1 MPSQPNILLIMADQL
16 AAGWLP
22 VYGHRVVH
30 APNVT
35 ALAAAGTTFE
45 SAYCASPLCA
55 PSRASM
61 LTGLLPSRT
70 GVYDNAAELP
80 ASVPTLAHHLRA
92 AGYHTTLAGKMHFVG
107 PDQLHGFEE
116 RLTADIYPAGLD
128 WTPDWRKPLTERL
141 SWYHSMDS
149 VLTPGVC
156 EASMQTD
163 YDDEVAFHAARALYD
178 HARYHRGQPFLLVAS
193 FTDPHDPWEIARRY
207 WDRYDP
213 AAIAL
218 PAVGAQPL
226 DETDPYSRRLRQMC
240 GADEGTVDDA
250 TIRTARHAYYAAISY
265 VDERIGQILTAL
277 HGAGL
282 AGDTIVIFTADHGE
296 MLGERGLWY
305 KMSFFEPSARV
316 PLIFT
321 LPRAPGGRRVAEPV
335 SLLDLAPTLTALA
348 GTGTGT
354 GLNGAAPGA
363 GPGDGVC
370 LLPWLSGGRPWQRP
384 GPVVAEYLAE
394 AGADSPDQAGAD
406 SPDQAG
412 AAHRDLRAYLAAH
425 WDLPGLRERVL
436 ASQRD
441 RRLVGRAL
449 NQGTYT
455 SWDYQPSVNDA
466 LRYVRSRADL
476 YELQKNARLDPPHLR
491 APPRQPHKPPV
502 PRAGNDNRFTLMSWE
517 RQQIH
522 IVVVEVR
529 CPGWG
534 SRLVSDGAQPAGGY
548 RERRRPSAPNLR
560 RPAPARSPDGGKGRP
575 TSRPGLDGL
584 IVRPPPR
591 SLGDP
596 RPGRGRRS

>member
-1 MPSQPNILLIMADQL
+1 VAQPNILLIMADQL

-22 VYGHRVVH
+22 AYGHPVVH

-35 ALAAAGTTFE
+35 ALSAAGTTFE

-80 ASVPTLAHHLRA
+80 ASVPTLAHRLRA

-128 WTPDWRKPLTERL
+128 WTPDWRLPLTERL
-141 SWYHSMDS
+141 PWYHSMDS

-163 YDDEVAFHAARALYD
+163 YDDEVAFHSARALYD

-213 AAIAL
+213 AAIGL

-240 GADEGTVDDA
+240 GADQVTVDDA
-250 TIRTARHAYYAAISY
+250 TTRTARHAYYAAISY

-321 LPRAPGGRRVAEPV
+321 LPGTPGGRRVAEPV
-335 SLLDLAPTLTALA
+335 SLLDLAPTLTELA

-354 GLNGAAPGA
+354 GLNGADPDA
-363 GPGDGVC
+363 GPCDGVS
-370 LLPWLSGGRPWQRP
+370 LLPWLSGGRPGQRP

-394 AGADSPDQAGAD
+394 GVTNPAVMLRTARHKLVVCDGDPDQLYDLARDPAEQDNLVGPAAALGQASADSPDQAGAD
-406 SPDQAG
+406 SPDQASADSPG
-412 AAHRDLRAYLAAH
+412 QAAADQAAPAHRDLRAYLAAH

-441 RRLVGRAL
+441 RRLVGGAL

-476 YELQKNARLDPPHLR
+476 YELQKNARLD
-491 APPRQPHKPPV
+491 
-502 PRAGNDNRFTLMSWE
+502 
-517 RQQIH
+517 
-522 IVVVEVR
+522 
-529 CPGWG
+529 
-534 SRLVSDGAQPAGGY
+534 
-548 RERRRPSAPNLR
+548 SA
-560 RPAPARSPDGGKGRP
+560 A
-575 TSRPGLDGL
+575 T
-584 IVRPPPR
+584 
-591 SLGDP
+591 
-596 RPGRGRRS
+596 